1 MNRTPFAFI
10 SYSRKDVAVA
20 ADLHQRI
27 EKYVYPHNE
36 VAEDNRP
43 EDDERVRPIYFDLTD
58 LSAQN
63 RNFSDELRENLALSR
78 YLIVICS
85 PHAAQSPF
93 VKDEIE
99 HFLTTHN
106 GATGLVIPVY
116 IDNVFSGM
124 HPAIDGILATR
135 NCPIYVTGKGDAGH
149 LGRKYCFYH
158 VLEFLLKVDFDKL
171 FNRYEAYKR
180 RKNRLR
186 ITLLATFLTLL
197 LAALSFG
204 WYKQYRATQT
214 EHELAMTEHDLA
226 QFEKETFPFS
236 LVIGYVDNFL
246 SPTLRALQDSLAPRK
261 PHIFVIMPSNY
272 KRLDEQT
279 RKEHFR
285 AWQARLKQDFGFD
298 GFITHEVKIKSRRRA
313 SSIVQMRLT
322 KVNAPV
328 FHDFATTVKAIQ
340 SVVDY
345 KFDASRHLVQIDTTK
360 MSRDV
365 MVREYSDQFIRQAKQ
380 RIGADSVY
388 VHFVYAPEQMLR
400 ELQRLQAHK

>member
-1 MNRTPFAFI
+1 
-10 SYSRKDVAVA
+10 
-20 ADLHQRI
+20 
-27 EKYVYPHNE
+27 
-36 VAEDNRP
+36 
-43 EDDERVRPIYFDLTD
+43 
-58 LSAQN
+58 
-63 RNFSDELRENLALSR
+63 
-78 YLIVICS
+78 
-85 PHAAQSPF
+85 
-93 VKDEIE
+93 
-99 HFLTTHN
+99 
-106 GATGLVIPVY
+106 
-116 IDNVFSGM
+116 
-124 HPAIDGILATR
+124 AIDGILATR

-322 KVNAPV
+322 KVNTPV

>member
-1 MNRTPFAFI
+1 
-10 SYSRKDVAVA
+10 
-20 ADLHQRI
+20 
-27 EKYVYPHNE
+27 
-36 VAEDNRP
+36 
-43 EDDERVRPIYFDLTD
+43 
-58 LSAQN
+58 
-63 RNFSDELRENLALSR
+63 
-78 YLIVICS
+78 
-85 PHAAQSPF
+85 
-93 VKDEIE
+93 
-99 HFLTTHN
+99 
-106 GATGLVIPVY
+106 
-116 IDNVFSGM
+116 
-124 HPAIDGILATR
+124 
-135 NCPIYVTGKGDAGH
+135 
-149 LGRKYCFYH
+149 
-158 VLEFLLKVDFDKL
+158 
-171 FNRYEAYKR
+171 
-180 RKNRLR
+180 
-186 ITLLATFLTLL
+186 
-197 LAALSFG
+197 
-204 WYKQYRATQT
+204 
-214 EHELAMTEHDLA
+214 MTEHDLA

-322 KVNAPV
+322 KVNTPV